1 MCGGGRLLDVT
12 IMTGNFKNN
21 LFVLTALQ
29 GGLREAVQVFLSPK
43 FAEKSDF
50 TYNPPFWYQSD
61 TTQCAHNN
69 CIISYGIVLL
79 ASASGLYLARHLST
93 LWYE

>member
-43 FAEKSDF
+43 FAQKSDF

-61 TTQCAHNN
+61 PTRCDHNN
-69 CIISYGIVLL
+69 CIMYILRYCIVGFGER
-79 ASASGLYLARHLST
+79 AVSRKT
-93 LWYE
+93 PI